1 MKHKLRSMTVVLGIL
16 AITSAYAT
24 CYYPTTVG
32 CATVG
37 QYITN
42 GGTGYLAPGC
52 AVLTSAYVQAQ
63 GWKAAATTSNN
74 GQQGYSSTVYNSTL
88 LCRQVYVKIYNNCTG
103 LYNYIYVDD
112 PDHAGNTVPDSSS
125 AACF

>member
-1 MKHKLRSMTVVLGIL
+1 MTVVLGIL